1 MQFMIG
7 RNGNDEI
14 NRFLLAVDMV
24 LILLSVIFSRG
35 SAVFF
40 HRLHLFC
47 LDSPI
52 IGCFPEI

>member
-7 RNGNDEI
+7 RNGNDEL

-24 LILLSVIFSRG
+24 LIFSAGESAG
-35 SAVFF
+35 SF
-40 HRLHLFC
+40 RRSRLFC